1 MPISRRTLLSVG
13 GLVVAGGAVGV
24 WRYMNEPP
32 PGSKLPAA
40 ITAAPP
46 TPAGDP
52 RMAERGLGRADA
64 KVVVTEWFSMTC
76 PHCAAFHRD
85 SLPRIKSELIDT
97 GKMRMVFR
105 DFPLDQAALTAAMV
119 SRALPAERYEPF
131 VAALLASQDRWAFN
145 RQANPTEELAK
156 MAALAGLGR
165 DAFNAVIADQGLKN
179 AILKGQEEGD
189 KTYKIDS
196 TPSFIFNGP
205 GAKDRRESGG
215 RAPDD
220 FAKLVALAA
229 G

>member
-46 TPAGDP
+46 TPTGDP

-76 PHCAAFHRD
+76 PHRAAFHRD

-97 GKMRMVFR
+97 GKMRLVFR

-145 RQANPTEELAK
+145 RQANPTENRLS
-156 MAALAGLGR
+156 
-165 DAFNAVIADQGLKN
+165 N
-179 AILKGQEEGD
+179 
-189 KTYKIDS
+189 
-196 TPSFIFNGP
+196 
-205 GAKDRRESGG
+205 ESPVG
-215 RAPDD
+215 RAIIGHKKGETVEVLTPRGSKIK
-220 FAKLVALAA
+220 FKIMEIKAA
-229 G
+229 